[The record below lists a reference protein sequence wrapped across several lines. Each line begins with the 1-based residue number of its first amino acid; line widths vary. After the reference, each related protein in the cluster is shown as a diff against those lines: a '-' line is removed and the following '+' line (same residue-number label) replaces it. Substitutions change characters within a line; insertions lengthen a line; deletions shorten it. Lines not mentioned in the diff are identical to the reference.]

1 MHTLYLHNYVIL
13 MMILD
18 LGQNKNSSYVSH
30 PLTIK
35 RKTLF
40 LKIELN
46 AFSNRGHIYGHFEKK
61 IQISRKLTKRRGK

>member
-1 MHTLYLHNYVIL
+1 MCIFDLDSIL
-13 MMILD
+13 LI
-18 LGQNKNSSYVSH
+18 YVSH
-30 PLTIK
+30 PLAIK

-61 IQISRKLTKRRGK
+61 IIQISRKLTKW